1 MTEIKS
7 THHSLERS
15 IELLTRLIA
24 DLESNAFQQDGF
36 SELSLR
42 QVLYMETIARL
53 KHPSFSELAGELG
66 ITRPSVTTLVGKLIR
81 TGFVQ
86 KVQDGEDRRS
96 FHIVMTE
103 KGRHFTEM
111 HHKTHQQVVKS
122 LIGRLDTAEVEELA
136 GLLNKIVNT

>member
-7 THHSLERS
+7 SLHSLERS
-15 IELLTRLIA
+15 VELLTRFIA

-53 KHPSFSELAGELG
+53 KHPSFSELADELG

-96 FHIVMTE
+96 FHIVLTE

-111 HHKTHQQVVKS
+111 HRKTHQQVVQS
-122 LIGRLDTAEVEELA
+122 LIGRLDTS
-136 GLLNKIVNT
+136 